1 MIIRFEKGSEKMQ
14 ILDWGMCGTIVAL
27 IAFGYSIWV
36 ENKLK
41 KLNDHVANLEKE
53 RARYDV
59 RAEVYENGDS

>member
-1 MIIRFEKGSEKMQ
+1 MQ
-14 ILDWGMCGTIVAL
+14 MLDWGMCGTIVAV

-41 KLNDHVANLEKE
+41 KLNDHVAKLEKD

-59 RAEVYENGDS
+59 RAEVYEDVDK

>member
-1 MIIRFEKGSEKMQ
+1 MQ

-53 RARYDV
+53 RARYDG

>member
-1 MIIRFEKGSEKMQ
+1 MQ

-41 KLNDHVANLEKE
+41 KLNDHVAKLEKD

-59 RAEVYENGDS
+59 RAEVYEDVDK

>member
-1 MIIRFEKGSEKMQ
+1 MQ

-41 KLNDHVANLEKE
+41 KLNDHVAKLEKD

-59 RAEVYENGDS
+59 RAEVYEDGNV

>member
-1 MIIRFEKGSEKMQ
+1 MQ
-14 ILDWGMCGTIVAL
+14 ILDWGMCGTIVAV

-41 KLNDHVANLEKE
+41 KLNDHVAKLEKD

-59 RAEVYENGDS
+59 RAEVYEDVDK

>member
-1 MIIRFEKGSEKMQ
+1 MQ

-41 KLNDHVANLEKE
+41 KLNDHVAKLEKE

>member
-1 MIIRFEKGSEKMQ
+1 MQ

-59 RAEVYENGDS
+59 RAEVYEDGNV

>member
-1 MIIRFEKGSEKMQ
+1 MQ
-14 ILDWGMCGTIVAL
+14 ILDWGMCDTIVAL

-41 KLNDHVANLEKE
+41 KLNDHVAKLEKE